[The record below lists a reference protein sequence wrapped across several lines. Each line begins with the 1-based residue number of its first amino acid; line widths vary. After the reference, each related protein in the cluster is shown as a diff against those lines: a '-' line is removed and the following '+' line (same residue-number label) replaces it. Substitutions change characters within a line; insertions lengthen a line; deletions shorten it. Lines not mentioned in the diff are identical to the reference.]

1 MVSSLEC
8 FFLIFI
14 YLSKFVW
21 NFPFI
26 IGKTVSDKKDTIDTI
41 VAHFN
46 IQVDN
51 PMCMLNQ
58 DTAKN
63 FLNTKSIKEKYNV
76 RISNVNW
83 FELKACFCLK
93 FFLKATQLQ
102 KMVEDLEENTVEI
115 RNAKTL
121 LNDHLKVGI

>member
-1 MVSSLEC
+1 M
-8 FFLIFI
+8 
-14 YLSKFVW
+14 
-21 NFPFI
+21 I
-26 IGKTVSDKKDTIDTI
+26 I
-41 VAHFN
+41 AHFN

-63 FLNTKSIKEKYNV
+63 FLNTKSTKEKYNV
-76 RISNVNW
+76 RMKNFHSILFVV
-83 FELKACFCLK
+83 LQ

-102 KMVEDLEENTVEI
+102 KMEEDLHENTVEV

-121 LNDHLKVGI
+121 LSDHIKVKDFSTPIFE

>member
-1 MVSSLEC
+1 MV
-8 FFLIFI
+8 
-14 YLSKFVW
+14 FV
-21 NFPFI
+21 
-26 IGKTVSDKKDTIDTI
+26 GKIVSEKKDTIDTI
-41 VAHFN
+41 VTHFN

-76 RISNVNW
+76 RFFKLHVFRKMFSVY
-83 FELKACFCLK
+83 FK

-102 KMVEDLEENTVEI
+102 KMVEDLEENAVEI
-115 RNAKTL
+115 RSAKL
-121 LNDHLKVGI
+121 LLTDHIKVIE